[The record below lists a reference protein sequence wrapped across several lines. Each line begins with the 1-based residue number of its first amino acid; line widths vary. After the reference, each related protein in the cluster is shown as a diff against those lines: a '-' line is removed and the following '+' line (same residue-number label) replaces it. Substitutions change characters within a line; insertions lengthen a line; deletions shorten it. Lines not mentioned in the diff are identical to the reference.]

1 MDLFPCLYSC
11 NAFIVDVM
19 HALIIMNCQGSQNL
33 GLHLGSRV
41 DDVLEGKLVD
51 QRHQVFTAHR
61 SKDLSQIC
69 KTELR
74 LTTSFFVFGLCA
86 SDWKDINMF
95 LKQ

>member
-1 MDLFPCLYSC
+1 MWTCSHACTSC
-11 NAFIVDVM
+11 NAFIVDFM

-33 GLHLGSRV
+33 GLHVGSRV

-69 KTELR
+69 KQ
-74 LTTSFFVFGLCA
+74 
-86 SDWKDINMF
+86 N
-95 LKQ
+95 